1 MARPQRWELLLRASQ
16 QEALLAVSLFN
27 DPGRER
33 ALEGFVVHM
42 HIAWMYAFHSEW
54 LRAGRTI
61 MCRSASRRAAGS
73 SARSR
78 CVRVGT
84 DLFPAV

>member
-33 ALEGFVVHM
+33 ALEGFIVHM
-42 HIAWMYAFHSEW
+42 HIAWTC
-54 LRAGRTI
+54 GRPGRQIAPSDSDCTK
-61 MCRSASRRAAGS
+61 RYS
-73 SARSR
+73 
-78 CVRVGT
+78 
-84 DLFPAV
+84 